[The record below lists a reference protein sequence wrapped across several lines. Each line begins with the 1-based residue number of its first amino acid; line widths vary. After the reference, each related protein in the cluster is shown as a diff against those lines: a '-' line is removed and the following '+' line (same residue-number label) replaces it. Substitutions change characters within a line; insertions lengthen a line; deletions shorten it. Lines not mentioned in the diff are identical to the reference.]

1 MLAYSTPGDLFALLF
16 SDSNV
21 SHYLVRTYLILA
33 GRWRADLGICS
44 WVEGVLCLPAGE
56 GEWDRCAEK
65 FELCGVVP
73 G

>member
-1 MLAYSTPGDLFALLF
+1 
-16 SDSNV
+16 
-21 SHYLVRTYLILA
+21 LILA

-65 FELCGVVP
+65 FECAAVYRGRGGEFVDMPAGEGDGIAGEVTEVCD
-73 G
+73 